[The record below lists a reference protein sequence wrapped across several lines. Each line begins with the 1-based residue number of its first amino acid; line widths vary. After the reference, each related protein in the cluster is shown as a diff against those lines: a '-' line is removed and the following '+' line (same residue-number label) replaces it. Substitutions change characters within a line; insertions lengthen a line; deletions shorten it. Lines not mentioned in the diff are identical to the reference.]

1 MCVRSSM
8 TTIPRNK
15 KKWIF
20 FIISMW
26 LDKAF
31 SHVLTREFIWLRSA
45 RQQTPLRCRTR
56 IDKGYVESSA
66 RSLSLILLPPHDGD
80 SCNRKVSFI
89 HSVDI
94 DKTKNKKKSEQL
106 SFQARVWTLLSP
118 TSNIPL
124 VLDNSNHHGAFSF
137 SSSSFGCCYVNGGEH
152 NGNGWKTKVKKNKV
166 RERSMRREHVAHFQ
180 WVACGDIDL
189 FIHEKYDEASEP
201 SHVLVREIGKLC
213 LACMRVEPEK
223 MQKEI
228 SRIISC
234 W

>member
-1 MCVRSSM
+1 MYWQGNSFGCGPPDNRLRFAVVLVLIKVCWEFSSFSLS
-8 TTIPRNK
+8 
-15 KKWIF
+15 F
-20 FIISMW
+20 FYPLTMETHVIEKFLSYT
-26 LDKAF
+26 
-31 SHVLTREFIWLRSA
+31 VLTLTK
-45 RQQTPLRCRTR
+45 Q
-56 IDKGYVESSA
+56 
-66 RSLSLILLPPHDGD
+66 
-80 SCNRKVSFI
+80 
-89 HSVDI
+89 
-94 DKTKNKKKSEQL
+94 KTKKKSEQL